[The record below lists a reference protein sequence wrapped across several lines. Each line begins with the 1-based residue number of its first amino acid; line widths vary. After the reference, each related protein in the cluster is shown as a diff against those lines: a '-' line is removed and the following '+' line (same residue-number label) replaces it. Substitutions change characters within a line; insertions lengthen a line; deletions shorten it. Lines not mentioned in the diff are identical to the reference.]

1 MTSCVPGSVHSFDE
15 GRGEG
20 GERAIRPTP
29 ERRSTDPNELS
40 RLLSGNVACF
50 SSTLPSLD
58 TSNDAF
64 GCALIKVGRCARVRA
79 QASRMFSKHRH
90 SVFFSPSSMD
100 TQKSLFFF
108 YYSSG
113 FQTQLGSKI
122 SIHIVLTCNLIECR
136 NCSTY
141 CSSLGYFH
149 KFQMDNFCR
158 TINRKSLSN
167 LKRINR

>member
-1 MTSCVPGSVHSFDE
+1 MTSCVPGSVHSFDDE

-20 GERAIRPTP
+20 GEGAIRPTP

-40 RLLSGNVACF
+40 RLLPANVACF

-64 GCALIKVGRCARVRA
+64 GCALFKVGRCARVRA
-79 QASRMFSKHRH
+79 QASRTFSKHRH

-122 SIHIVLTCNLIECR
+122 SIHIVFT
-136 NCSTY
+136 
-141 CSSLGYFH
+141 
-149 KFQMDNFCR
+149 
-158 TINRKSLSN
+158 
-167 LKRINR
+167 